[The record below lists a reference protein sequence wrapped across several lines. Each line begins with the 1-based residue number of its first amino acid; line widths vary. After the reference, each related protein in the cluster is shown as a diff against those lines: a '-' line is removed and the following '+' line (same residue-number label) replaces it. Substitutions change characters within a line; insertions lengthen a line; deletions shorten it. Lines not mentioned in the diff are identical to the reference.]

1 MKKRG
6 EALAAHSATDTER
19 VFAEG
24 IENTDGFGKVVGVN
38 GIIWFNGRLCLV
50 CARTKAAFNRQRR
63 VSGSI
68 NQWLLIQIVLH
79 NLACH
84 HPRGSRLGCVGS
96 GSTRRRLWALFYANR
111 VELGSSSNKY

>member
-24 IENTDGFGKVVGVN
+24 IENKDGFGKVVGVN

-68 NQWLLIQIVLH
+68 SHKWSLIQIAVLH
-79 NLACH
+79 DQNLTCY
-84 HPRGSRLGCVGS
+84 HPRVSAWLC
-96 GSTRRRLWALFYANR
+96 
-111 VELGSSSNKY
+111 